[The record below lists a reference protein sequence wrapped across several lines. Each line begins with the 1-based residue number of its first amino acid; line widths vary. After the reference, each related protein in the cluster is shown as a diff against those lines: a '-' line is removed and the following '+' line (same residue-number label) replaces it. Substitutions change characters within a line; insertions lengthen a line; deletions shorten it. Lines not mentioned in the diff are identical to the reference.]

1 MATKTGLP
9 ETREELVQMLINRK
23 QPRAADLDDDCT
35 YSHSCNG
42 GCAIGVALKKT
53 DAEFLESNSD
63 LQFDE
68 LILKTPKRLLNM
80 GSDFL
85 GNLQIIHDVKFHW
98 WDHEKATIG
107 YNGLVWS
114 NKGVLRI
121 KKLIKTYKL
130 NIKL

>member
-23 QPRAADLDDDCT
+23 QPRAVDSSDACT

-53 DAEFLESNSD
+53 DAELLASDFVSN
-63 LQFDE
+63 FDE
-68 LILKTPKRLLNM
+68 LILKTPKRLSNM
-80 GSDFL
+80 GVEFL
-85 GNLQIIHDVKFHW
+85 YGLQSIHDTCRNW

-107 YNGLVWS
+107 SNELVWS
-114 NKGVLRI
+114 NEGVLRI

>member
-53 DAEFLESNSD
+53 DAEFLESNIVSE
-63 LQFDE
+63 FDE
-68 LILKTPKRLLNM
+68 LILHV
-80 GSDFL
+80 
-85 GNLQIIHDVKFHW
+85 LQVIHDTELHW